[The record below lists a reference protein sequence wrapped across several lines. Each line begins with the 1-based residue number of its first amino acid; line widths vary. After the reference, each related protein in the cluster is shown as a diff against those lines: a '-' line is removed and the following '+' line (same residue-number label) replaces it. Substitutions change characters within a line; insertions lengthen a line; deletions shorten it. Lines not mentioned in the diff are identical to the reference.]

1 MYEGMFVGGITLLIT
16 PIVYIIV
23 NIFMKEGESKD
34 ELILF
39 SYIMSMLVMI
49 IFGVVLITAA
59 INGEIEYQEL
69 TINNCI
75 SENDNC
81 DICYDKLHNNI
92 SNLFDKLAKREE
104 CNVFQQNTKLFTGGE

>member
-1 MYEGMFVGGITLLIT
+1 MHEGIIVGGVIFLIAPILLAIGCLLIKDKERIDEFLKAT
-16 PIVYIIV
+16 SILYVII
-23 NIFMKEGESKD
+23 ISLTGMLCIGIYFD
-34 ELILF
+34 ENAKF
-39 SYIMSMLVMI
+39 
-49 IFGVVLITAA
+49 
-59 INGEIEYQEL
+59 QEL